1 MPQTQFAVKELLTG
15 LTEPT
20 ILHQLK
26 LERYATYL
34 AGEHETVWVFAYKQA
49 DKAYVVKATVD
60 SDWAGDVAGRK
71 STGGGYEFVNHCLI
85 AGNCNQQPVISL
97 SSAEAEFYE
106 IVNGSARCL
115 WTRSFLLAI
124 GRAVDTIIIESD
136 SSAAK
141 GISERFGTGK
151 LRHLQA
157 KDLWVQQKVH
167 DKLIR
172 IQKVPTETNVGDL
185 QTKYLDPLRFKS
197 LVAQLPMRA
206 STARRQSSSLVAC
219 VLLSTISRT
228 TASVAVVALSQ
239 PLALTEAFAYSTIL
253 TTILTIVIVAMTA
266 LLIGGHLSHISAR
279 REFQDATSQTEPW
292 IQTQWFRLTVPE
304 LRDACRHRGLRT
316 SGLKGELAQ
325 ALIIDELELR

>member
-1 MPQTQFAVKELLTG
+1 M
-15 LTEPT
+15 
-20 ILHQLK
+20 
-26 LERYATYL
+26 
-34 AGEHETVWVFAYKQA
+34 
-49 DKAYVVKATVD
+49 
-60 SDWAGDVAGRK
+60 
-71 STGGGYEFVNHCLI
+71 NHCLI

-206 STARRQSSSLVAC
+206 
-219 VLLSTISRT
+219 
-228 TASVAVVALSQ
+228 
-239 PLALTEAFAYSTIL
+239 
-253 TTILTIVIVAMTA
+253 
-266 LLIGGHLSHISAR
+266 
-279 REFQDATSQTEPW
+279 
-292 IQTQWFRLTVPE
+292 
-304 LRDACRHRGLRT
+304 
-316 SGLKGELAQ
+316 
-325 ALIIDELELR
+325 

>member
-20 ILHQLK
+20 VLHQLK

-34 AGEHETVWVFAYKQA
+34 AGEHETVWVFAYKRVEQP
-49 DKAYVVKATVD
+49 YVVKATVD
-60 SDWAGDVAGRK
+60 SDWAGDVVGRK

-85 AGNCNQQPVISL
+85 AGNCNQHPVISL

-124 GRAVDTIIIESD
+124 GRAVDTIVIESD

-167 DKLIR
+167 DKMIR

-185 QTKYLDPLRFKS
+185 QTKYLDPTRFKI
-197 LVAQLPMRA
+197 LVSQLPMR
-206 STARRQSSSLVAC
+206 SSSAGRPKTSLVTC
-219 VLLSTISRT
+219 VLLASISRT
-228 TASVAVVALSQ
+228 TASVALVVAAQ
-239 PLALTEAFAYSTIL
+239 PLVVAEALVQRTIITL
-253 TTILTIVIVAMTA
+253 IVAVVTA
-266 LLIGGHLSHISAR
+266 LLFGGHLRFLLER
-279 REFQDATSQTEPW
+279 RKFADVEVQTEPW
-292 IQTQWFRLTVPE
+292 VQTQWFKFTVPE
-304 LRDACRHRGLRT
+304 LRTACQERRLRH
-316 SGLKGELAQ
+316 SGLKGELVQ
-325 ALIIDELELR
+325 ALVVDELRLK

>member
-1 MPQTQFAVKELLTG
+1 
-15 LTEPT
+15 
-20 ILHQLK
+20 
-26 LERYATYL
+26 
-34 AGEHETVWVFAYKQA
+34 
-49 DKAYVVKATVD
+49 
-60 SDWAGDVAGRK
+60 
-71 STGGGYEFVNHCLI
+71 
-85 AGNCNQQPVISL
+85 
-97 SSAEAEFYE
+97 
-106 IVNGSARCL
+106 
-115 WTRSFLLAI
+115 
-124 GRAVDTIIIESD
+124 
-136 SSAAK
+136 
-141 GISERFGTGK
+141 
-151 LRHLQA
+151 LQA

-219 VLLSTISRT
+219 VLFSTSSRT
-228 TASVAVVALSQ
+228 TASVAVVALVQ
-239 PLALTEAFAYSTIL
+239 PLALTAEAFAYSTIL